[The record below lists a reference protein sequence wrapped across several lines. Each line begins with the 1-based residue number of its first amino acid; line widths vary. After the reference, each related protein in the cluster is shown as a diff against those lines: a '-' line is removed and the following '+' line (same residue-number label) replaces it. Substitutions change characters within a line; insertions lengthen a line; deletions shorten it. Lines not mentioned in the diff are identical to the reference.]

1 VTTTACKR
9 MISLHC
15 VADTGVALLCCSWEQ
30 HGESEFT
37 TRVTLNAARHILATL
52 QPLRGKFQRKEIS
65 RCPKAV
71 VFSQFQNDL
80 DLVASV
86 RTTEC
91 RQTSSPAGL
100 RCQHR
105 RRCVCRA

>member
-1 VTTTACKR
+1 
-9 MISLHC
+9 M
-15 VADTGVALLCCSWEQ
+15 ALLCCSWEQ

-91 RQTSSPAGL
+91 TLLANQLDQALHLSQRCGVVVFDGFSSWASF
-100 RCQHR
+100 RTH
-105 RRCVCRA
+105 